1 MPEYNFIEP
10 SFNISDYPQ
19 CIRSEDFISMLPH
32 LTLKADAIKLGVY
45 CFVAGIIVGIVLQ
58 YLRQR
63 YNQ

>member
-1 MPEYNFIEP
+1 
-10 SFNISDYPQ
+10 
-19 CIRSEDFISMLPH
+19 MLPY